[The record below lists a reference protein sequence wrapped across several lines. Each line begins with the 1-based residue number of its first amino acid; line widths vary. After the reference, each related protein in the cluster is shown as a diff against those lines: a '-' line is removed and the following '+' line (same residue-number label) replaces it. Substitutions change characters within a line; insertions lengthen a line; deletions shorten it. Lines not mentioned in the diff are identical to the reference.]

1 MSPAEYFGALRQRWP
16 LLVAVPLLVLVVSAV
31 GVLREP
37 ARYSTSTRLL
47 VTRAPEAG
55 GAAGLSDRGEDTTAQ
70 DVPAIVQGRAF
81 RADLAAEL
89 ARRGVPADAAQ
100 NGALA
105 ASFSEH
111 TVTFASEAD
120 DPATATALAETAA
133 PLLQQEGLRYWGDPA
148 ATPAQPGLQISVLD
162 PPAPPARLNG
172 LRAQALQIA
181 LRTALAFGAAAGLA
195 IVLALAQPHKEEKD
209 ASF

>member
-16 LLVAVPLLVLVVSAV
+16 LLLAVPLLVLIISAV
-31 GVLREP
+31 AALREP
-37 ARYSTSTRLL
+37 ARYGTRMRLL

-55 GAAGLSDRGEDTTAQ
+55 GVAGLSDRGEDTTAQ
-70 DVPAIVQGRAF
+70 DVPAIVQGSAF
-81 RADLAAEL
+81 RADLAAEM
-89 ARRGVPADAAQ
+89 ARRGVPADVAQ
-100 NGALA
+100 TGALA

-111 TVTFASEAD
+111 TVAFASEAA
-120 DPATATALAETAA
+120 DPATATALVETAA
-133 PLLQQEGLRYWGDPA
+133 ALLQQEGLRYWGDPA
-148 ATPAQPGLQISVLD
+148 ATPAQPGLNISVLD

-172 LRAQALQIA
+172 PRALALNVA
-181 LRTALAFGAAAGLA
+181 LRTALGLGAAAGLA